1 MRLSH
6 QANRWLSPPGAAAG
20 ALSSIPPRKGLAA
33 GGAGRQFRGG
43 LCEGHGGAAG
53 QHRDAAG
60 HDEAAEHLTNLKER
74 FKRVKIHPISAQTG
88 QGLDKLRAWLDEKI
102 GYDVTK

>member
-33 GGAGRQFRGG
+33 GGAGRQFFSRS
-43 LCEGHGGAAG
+43 
-53 QHRDAAG
+53 
-60 HDEAAEHLTNLKER
+60 K
-74 FKRVKIHPISAQTG
+74 KYK
-88 QGLDKLRAWLDEKI
+88 K
-102 GYDVTK
+102 